1 MSSSVHQVCLLL
13 GSNIDPEQ
21 NIPGAIHMLKQELT
35 IIKASSV
42 WESASTICC
51 YPDFL
56 NMAILITTHLA
67 AQQLKEQVLRPL
79 EARMGRVRTSDKNA
93 PRIIDID
100 IILFDGQLID
110 PDLGQ
115 HAYQAVPV
123 AELLPDYPIRDGED
137 LKDTAKRLAQS
148 TPIKERADIPISLDR

>member
-1 MSSSVHQVCLLL
+1 VSESNHQVCLLL
-13 GSNIDPEQ
+13 GSNIDPDQ
-21 NIPGAIHMLKQELT
+21 NIPRAIQLLKQELM

-42 WESASTICC
+42 WESASSICC

-56 NMAILITTHLA
+56 NMAVLVKTHLA

-93 PRIIDID
+93 PRPIDID

-110 PDLGQ
+110 PALGQ
-115 HAYQAVPV
+115 QAYQAVPV
-123 AELLPDYPIRDGED
+123 AELLPNYHLREGED
-137 LKDTAKRLAQS
+137 LKDAAKRLAQS
-148 TPIKERADIPISLDR
+148 TAIKIRANLPISLD